1 MKVSRIDISVSQ
13 QLLRAVG
20 LDDAAVEQVLE
31 YPVATAKNGVGQQ
44 FGSECTP
51 LGEHRIRAKIGQG
64 YALNT
69 VLVGRR
75 PSAEIYSEALAIEHP
90 TRDWI
95 LSRIMWLCGE
105 QPTVN
110 RGGSV
115 DTMRR
120 YIYIHGA
127 PDSHPMGVPS
137 SHGCIK
143 MRNVDVIDLFDR
155 VDVGTPVSINP

>member
-1 MKVSRIDISVSQ
+1 MNASRIDISVSQ
-13 QLLRAVG
+13 QLLRAVYS
-20 LDDAAVEQVLE
+20 DSSSVEQVIE
-31 YPVATAKNGVGQQ
+31 YSVATAKNGIGQQ

-64 YALNT
+64 YAVNT

-75 PSAEIYSEALAIEHP
+75 PTAEIYSEALAVEQP
-90 TRDWI
+90 ERDWI
-95 LSRIMWLCGE
+95 LSRILWLCGE
-105 QPTVN
+105 QLTVN

-143 MRNVDVIDLFDR
+143 MRNADVIELFDR

>member
-1 MKVSRIDISVSQ
+1 MKVSRIDISVRQ
-13 QLLRAVG
+13 QTLRAVY
-20 LDDAAVEQVLE
+20 LDTSSVEQFIE
-31 YPVATAKNGVGQQ
+31 YSVATAKNGVGQQ

-51 LGEHRIRAKIGQG
+51 LGEHRIRAKIGQD

-75 PSAEIYSEALAIEHP
+75 PTTEIYSEALAIAQP
-90 TRDWI
+90 QRDWI

-105 QPTVN
+105 QLTVN

-127 PDSHPMGVPS
+127 PDSHQMGVPS

-143 MRNVDVIDLFDR
+143 MRNTDVIELFDL
-155 VDVGTPVSINP
+155 VDVGTPVSIHS